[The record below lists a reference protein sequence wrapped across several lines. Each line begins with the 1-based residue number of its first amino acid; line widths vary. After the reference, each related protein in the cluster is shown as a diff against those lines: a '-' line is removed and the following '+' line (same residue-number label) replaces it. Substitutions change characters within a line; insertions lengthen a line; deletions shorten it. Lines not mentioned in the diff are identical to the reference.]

1 MDAGNLC
8 CNSLSLSRIV
18 LFTKYVWIAITN
30 RINCSLINKIFPT
43 FLKTGKCDLSLPA
56 CASSSEIFLPGLEMT
71 SLLYPLLGINVLFG
85 GHTKQFSRAIHES
98 LLGVLFSVELR
109 FSRNNELRTSACKIC
124 TLTPK
129 VPYSLT
135 FLHIFF
141 CLSIHSSNLSMYMCL
156 FGVTFDCAQERAMP
170 WLINFWHCSWGII
183 VTIEII
189 PRLVSCDASNL
200 PIKI

>member
-135 FLHIFF
+135 FLHIFSVYLF
-141 CLSIHSSNLSMYMCL
+141 IHPIYQCTCVCLGSLLTVLRNEPCHGSLISGIAV
-156 FGVTFDCAQERAMP
+156 GV
-170 WLINFWHCSWGII
+170 L
-183 VTIEII
+183 
-189 PRLVSCDASNL
+189 
-200 PIKI
+200 